1 MDVVRIEPIRS
12 VARSDAEL
20 LRSFGGSSC
29 AFREFYDRH
38 VRDVRR
44 FLRAQVGDDLADDLT
59 AETFVVVLRRA
70 HAYRATA
77 TTARAWLLGIAANL
91 ARRNRRTDTRRTRL
105 VSRLAQP
112 RLGAEDG
119 SFDRIDMSEDRA
131 PLRDA
136 LSRIASG
143 EREVLLLVALGE
155 LSYEEVASVLGI
167 RVGTVR
173 SRLHRARLQ
182 MREALEEGD
191 DDGKRHGR
199 VGDPPRVRGRGRR
212 GVRRADLGCSR
223 TAP

>member
-1 MDVVRIEPIRS
+1 MDAVRIEPIRS
-12 VARSDAEL
+12 AARSDAEL
-20 LRSFGGSSC
+20 LRSFGGSAC

-70 HAYRATA
+70 HEYRATA

-105 VSRLAQP
+105 ASRLAPP
-112 RLGAEDG
+112 RVGAEDR
-119 SFDRIDMSEDRA
+119 SFDRIDMGEDRA

-136 LSRIASG
+136 LSRLATG
-143 EREVLLLVALGE
+143 EREVLLLIALGE
-155 LSYEEVASVLGI
+155 LSYEEVAAVLGV

-182 MREALEEGD
+182 MRVALEEG
-191 DDGKRHGR
+191 
-199 VGDPPRVRGRGRR
+199 
-212 GVRRADLGCSR
+212 SR
-223 TAP
+223 